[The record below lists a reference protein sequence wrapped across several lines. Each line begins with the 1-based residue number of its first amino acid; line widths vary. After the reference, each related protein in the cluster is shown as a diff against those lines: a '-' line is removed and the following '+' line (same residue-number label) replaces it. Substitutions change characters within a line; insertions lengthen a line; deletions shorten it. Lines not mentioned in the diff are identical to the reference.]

1 MIDKGLTYAYPL
13 RFAEGGDVKAVWDA
27 AAGKTPTAL
36 ARQLLKLEPRSGITR
51 ARDSSGE
58 VIPGMF
64 VAQYADGTYSA
75 PGTPLQTEH
84 LRQGIISG
92 EVTTGAYSAAEAAK
106 MAEKSTYLK
115 TNNLHVVDEDVSAR
129 PGATTNEAIGND
141 TVFVAF
147 SDGSRSTVQ
156 KGMIDALNQ
165 YGLLDDVKS
174 RDNFNKV
181 VQAVS
186 AAVAQQPNSNLAQ
199 AHSLFNTKQIA
210 YNDAL
215 MQANPQLAQNRL
227 AFVQQYAPDNQ
238 AALAAA
244 QAQVDSVAPPPIRPN
259 YGGHRDQQFVFFTGP
274 DGTSRT
280 YSPFDGFAGGS
291 MAPTYTPPVFGDSVY
306 NFSLDAPPLPDFQ
319 YQPAPLTGGPETA
332 LQSPPAF
339 QMPFG
344 YQPQPFAP
352 VTFPQQGGFPFTF
365 SQYLSPPPS
374 SSQTIQSVY
383 GNFQPVAP
391 PPDGK
396 IPTLPP
402 VFQKPWMPT
411 FPRLP
416 DSSYQPDDLI
426 PRTRYGEV
434 VPMQQGIMGL
444 PSAGLT

>member
-36 ARQLLKLEPRSGITR
+36 AREILKQDPRSGITR

-75 PGTPLQTEH
+75 PGTAGSLEP

-92 EVTTGAYSAAEAAK
+92 KVTTGAYSAADAAK

-115 TNNLHVVDEDVSAR
+115 TNNLHVIDEDVSAR

-141 TVFVAF
+141 TVYVAF
-147 SDGSRSTVQ
+147 SDGSRATVQ

-174 RDNFNKV
+174 RDNFNEV
-181 VQAVS
+181 VQNVS
-186 AAVAQQPNSNLAQ
+186 AASVQRPNSNLAQ
-199 AHSLFNTKQIA
+199 AHSLFDTKQTA

-227 AFVQQYAPDNQ
+227 AFVQQNAPDNQ

-244 QAQVDSVAPPPIRPN
+244 QTLVDSVALPPAAAEPIIDYFDENGKRVFIGIDGRFPQQPVVPPPIQPVVPPPIRPILYFGSDGQPV
-259 YGGHRDQQFVFFTGP
+259 YGGI
-274 DGTSRT
+274 
-280 YSPFDGFAGGS
+280 
-291 MAPTYTPPVFGDSVY
+291 
-306 NFSLDAPPLPDFQ
+306 FQ
-319 YQPAPLTGGPETA
+319 DQPAPLTGGPETA

-352 VTFPQQGGFPFTF
+352 VTFPQQGGSPFTF

-416 DSSYQPDDLI
+416 DSPYQPDDLI
-426 PRTRYGEV
+426 PRTMYEEV

>member
-75 PGTPLQTEH
+75 PGTAGSLEP

-141 TVFVAF
+141 TVYVAF
-147 SDGSRSTVQ
+147 SDGSRATVQ

-174 RDNFNKV
+174 RDNFNEV
-181 VQAVS
+181 VQNVS
-186 AAVAQQPNSNLAQ
+186 AASVQRPNSNLAQ
-199 AHSLFNTKQIA
+199 AHSLFNTKQTA

-227 AFVQQYAPDNQ
+227 AFVQQNAPDNQ

-244 QAQVDSVAPPPIRPN
+244 QTLVDSVAPPP
-259 YGGHRDQQFVFFTGP
+259 
-274 DGTSRT
+274 DGKI
-280 YSPFDGFAGGS
+280 
-291 MAPTYTPPVFGDSVY
+291 PTLPPVFQMPT
-306 NFSLDAPPLPDFQ
+306 FPRLPDSP

-344 YQPQPFAP
+344 YQPQPFTP
-352 VTFPQQGGFPFTF
+352 VTFPQQGGSPFTF

-416 DSSYQPDDLI
+416 DSPYQPVAPPPDRKIPTLPPVFQKPWMPTFPRLPDSPYQPDDLI
-426 PRTRYGEV
+426 PRTMYGEV

>member
-58 VIPGMF
+58 VIPGMY

-147 SDGSRSTVQ
+147 SDGSRATVK

-181 VQAVS
+181 VQDVS
-186 AAVAQQPNSNLAQ
+186 AASAQQPNSNLAQ
-199 AHSLFNTKQIA
+199 AHSLFDTKQTA

-227 AFVQQYAPDNQ
+227 AFVQQNAPDNQ

-244 QAQVDSVAPPPIRPN
+244 QTLVDSVAPPPVFRGIRS
-259 YGGHRDQQFVFFTGP
+259 GP
-274 DGTSRT
+274 VT
-280 YSPFDGFAGGS
+280 PLP
-291 MAPTYTPPVFGDSVY
+291 PTYTPPVFGDRVY
-306 NFSLDAPPLPDFQ
+306 HFAVDTPPLPDSP

-332 LQSPPAF
+332 LQPPPAF

-344 YQPQPFAP
+344 YQPQPFTP
-352 VTFPQQGGFPFTF
+352 VTVPQQGGSPFTF
-365 SQYLSPPPS
+365 SQYLAPPPLP
-374 SSQTIQSVY
+374 SQTIQSVY
-383 GNFQPVAP
+383 GNFQPV
-391 PPDGK
+391 D
-396 IPTLPP
+396 
-402 VFQKPWMPT
+402 
-411 FPRLP
+411 
-416 DSSYQPDDLI
+416 
-426 PRTRYGEV
+426 
-434 VPMQQGIMGL
+434 PMQQGIMGL